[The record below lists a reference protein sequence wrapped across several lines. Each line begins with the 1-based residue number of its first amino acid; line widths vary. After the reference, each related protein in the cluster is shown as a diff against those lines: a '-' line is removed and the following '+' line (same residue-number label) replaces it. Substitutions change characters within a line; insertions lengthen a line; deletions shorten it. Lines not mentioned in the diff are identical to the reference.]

1 MRQGGVKVW
10 GFGGFGKIGVV
21 GIGRVCSL
29 ISLDW
34 VDPVKL

>member
-1 MRQGGVKVW
+1 MRQGGGYGVGVW
-10 GFGGFGKIGVV
+10 GVGKIGVV

-29 ISLDW
+29 VSLDW